1 MLRCCSIGHELK
13 SCCCR
18 VGMIGGGYIAC
29 EQASIYNNFGAEVHF
44 FIRGVRSLPVPDH
57 ERTQPLAYAPSSA
70 TYCWQLCTADRPTR
84 WAGCTA
90 RL

>member
-1 MLRCCSIGHELK
+1 MLRCCSIEHERK

-44 FIRGVRSLPVPDH
+44 FIRGVRFLPYQQMDRALP
-57 ERTQPLAYAPSSA
+57 RGLQPYL
-70 TYCWQLCTADRPTR
+70 LHTADSCP
-84 WAGCTA
+84 WQTA
-90 RL
+90 